1 MIRILASLALA
12 ALAAQA
18 IAAQSALGADQVMDK
33 VFNAPKSKGT
43 VETLAMVV
51 TKNGQSLTRSIT
63 NWSAGD
69 HTKGEVEKT
78 ISKFTAPADVKGSG
92 FLTLKKVDGSTES
105 MLWLPA
111 LGRVRRLGSGSS
123 DQDQSFFGSDFT
135 NRDINGF
142 NQSDF
147 SYKILAFEGGIYTV
161 EASPLKSVG
170 YEKLIYYIDSAMWRY
185 VKIEYFRA
193 GKVAK
198 TQEDEYEKVG
208 DYYMPMRIVMA
219 SASKSRTELTFADY
233 KIDQGLGDD
242 IFTERFLKQ

>member
-1 MIRILASLALA
+1 
-12 ALAAQA
+12 
-18 IAAQSALGADQVMDK
+18 MDK

-43 VETLAMVV
+43 VETLGMVV

-69 HTKGEVEKT
+69 HVRGEVEKT

-105 MLWLPA
+105 LLWLPA

-142 NQSDF
+142 NQADF
-147 SYKILAFEGGIYTV
+147 SYKTLATEGAIYTI
-161 EASPLKSVG
+161 EATPKKSVG
-170 YEKLIYYIDSAMWRY
+170 YEKLVYYIDSAIWRY

-193 GKVAK
+193 GKLSK
-198 TQEDEYEKVG
+198 TQTDEYVKVG
-208 DYYMPMRIVMA
+208 DYYMPKRIVMA
-219 SASKSRTELTFADY
+219 SASKSTTELAFTDY
-233 KIDQGLGDD
+233 KIDQDLSAD
-242 IFTERFLKQ
+242 IFTERFLRQ